1 MKKVRWVG
9 GALLLSE
16 VIANVLGE
24 TIPHVFI
31 LLIAA
36 GCSLTHTLPAVMVVS
51 TVATLDLSLI
61 SAWAATDMQGPA
73 WWRVVFIVRLATSV
87 FLVGMVWV
95 VRLIRGRFNLE
106 ADVIIDL

>member
-1 MKKVRWVG
+1 MKEVRWVA

-36 GCSLTHTLPAVMVVS
+36 GCSLTHTLTAVMVVS
-51 TVATLDLSLI
+51 TVATLDLSLT
-61 SAWAATDMQGPA
+61 SARAATDRYCTSR
-73 WWRVVFIVRLATSV
+73 WRVVFIVRLSTIN
-87 FLVGMVWV
+87 LVGVIRV

>member
-1 MKKVRWVG
+1 MKEVRWVA

-36 GCSLTHTLPAVMVVS
+36 GCSLTHTLSAVMVVS

-61 SAWAATDMQGPA
+61 SAWTATDRYGTSR
-73 WWRVVFIVRLATSV
+73 WRVVFIVRLSTIN
-87 FLVGMVWV
+87 LVGVIRV

>member
-1 MKKVRWVG
+1 MQKVRWVG

-16 VIANVLGE
+16 VIANVLRE

-36 GCSLTHTLPAVMVVS
+36 GCSLTHTLTAVMVVS
-51 TVATLDLSLI
+51 TVAALDLSLI
-61 SAWAATDMQGPA
+61 SARAATDRHGPA
-73 WWRVVFIVRLATSV
+73 WWRVVFIVGLANGV
-87 FLVGMVWV
+87 FLVGV
-95 VRLIRGRFNLE
+95 VRVIRLIRGRFNLE